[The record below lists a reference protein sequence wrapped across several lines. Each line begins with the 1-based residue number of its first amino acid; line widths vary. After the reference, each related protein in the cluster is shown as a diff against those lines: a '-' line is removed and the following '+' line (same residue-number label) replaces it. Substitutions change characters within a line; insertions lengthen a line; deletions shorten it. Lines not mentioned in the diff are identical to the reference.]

1 MGRVRCNAAQGEQ
14 GLPAASAG
22 RSSADHI
29 DSNEIISTILVQLA
43 HQRSQVTMVGRIK
56 ENSPKISTLPE
67 NDVCEFESSSG
78 HLDTHFSCAA
88 L

>member
-1 MGRVRCNAAQGEQ
+1 
-14 GLPAASAG
+14 
-22 RSSADHI
+22 
-29 DSNEIISTILVQLA
+29 
-43 HQRSQVTMVGRIK
+43 MVGRIK

-88 L
+88 LWLREARPASCRDGAVLRSGI